1 MRKELILWDSNAIQ
15 EWNRD
20 VSLGEGGH
28 GPSSFFPEECIIA
41 SSRWGGKAFSNE
53 TIAVFSSK
61 GSIIISSNEGDCKRF
76 QGL

>member
-1 MRKELILWDSNAIQ
+1 MPFKSGIGTCLWVKGDT
-15 EWNRD
+15 
-20 VSLGEGGH
+20 VLLL
-28 GPSSFFPEECIIA
+28 FFPEECIIA

-61 GSIIISSNEGDCKRF
+61 GSIIISSKEGKCKRF